1 MDATLSA
8 TFFSKLMSDY
18 GLLGLVSAGALSYA
32 VWAERRNMAARDE
45 FDRRLDA
52 QRAEC
57 DAAEAKM
64 RADHVAEVNS
74 LRAEVSHL
82 QTSRLADANLFSSKM
97 LEIAQQC
104 RDTIDR
110 VTDAFTKK

>member
-1 MDATLSA
+1 MDVAIAS

-32 VWAERRNMAARDE
+32 VWAEKRNMAARAE

-57 DAAEAKM
+57 DAAEAKL
-64 RADHVAEVNS
+64 RLDHTAEVNA

-82 QTSRLADANLFSSKM
+82 QTSRLADANLFSVKM